1 MLRLRKF
8 YCPYWANI
16 LIAALMVVVV
26 VWSNLALP
34 DYLSQIVNTGIQK
47 NGVEHGVPEVM
58 RQSALDQI
66 LRLMTPEEQAE
77 ITQAYTLVEPGSPEA
92 SQYIAKYPVL
102 ETEAVYLFKAAERK
116 DKIAELEALLAKPMV
131 IMQAFNLIQNEP
143 EQARQLLGDDF
154 PFDLAQLPAGMDIVQ
169 ILAQM
174 PEAQRLEMR
183 EKIDAHLKQLEG
195 TILKQMAISAVSN
208 EYKAVGIDMVKMQR
222 QYILKTG
229 AQMIGMSILA
239 VVSSIMVS
247 FFAARTSTVVARD
260 IRAAVFKKVE
270 SFSSAEFGD
279 FSTASLIT
287 RTSNDVVQVQMV
299 TFMAI
304 RMAIQAP
311 MMGILGVVRAMD
323 KSPNM
328 WWTIALAV
336 VILVLFIILIFS
348 LVTPRF
354 KRMQALIDRLN
365 LIMREN
371 LSGILVVRAFNKQ
384 GFEEK
389 RFDVANKDVAENMR
403 GIGRTMSFMHPIMTL
418 VMTGVQVLIIWV
430 GAQQVAQSTM
440 QVGDLMAFMQYAMQI
455 LMAFLNLS
463 MFFVIM
469 PRAAVSAER
478 IGEVLDREN
487 VILDPEK
494 PLVLPETLR
503 GEIEFHD
510 VDFRYP
516 GGEEDVLHD
525 VSFKAQPGQVTAV
538 IGSTGSGKSTLV
550 NLLPRL
556 FDVSKGKITL
566 DGIDIRDL
574 TQHDL
579 REQISYAPQRGLLFS
594 GTVKS
599 NLLVGKHD
607 ATEEEMRTA
616 VEIAQAADFVLGDK
630 DGLNM
635 EIAQAGTNLSGGQK
649 QRLSIAR
656 ALIKESPVYIFD
668 DSFSALDFKTDAA
681 LRKAIKPRIADK
693 TVFVVT
699 QRVATAR
706 NSDQI
711 LVLDDGRLVGVGHHD
726 DLMEACQV
734 YREIAQSQ
742 LSEEELA

>member
-1 MLRLRKF
+1 MLRLRK
-8 YCPYWANI
+8 YYYPYWANI

-26 VWSNLALP
+26 VWSNLSLP

-47 NGVEHGVPEVM
+47 NGVESGVPEVM
-58 RQSALDQI
+58 RQTAMDQV
-66 LRLMTPEEQAE
+66 LALMTPEEQAKL
-77 ITQAYTLVEPGSPEA
+77 TQAYRLVEPGSPEA
-92 SQYIAKYPVL
+92 SQHIAKYPVL
-102 ETEAVYLFKAAERK
+102 ETEAVYLFRPTEDK
-116 DKIAELEALLAKPMV
+116 DEMESLEVLMAKPLV
-131 IMQAFNLIQNEP
+131 IMQAFNLIKNEP
-143 EQARQLLGDDF
+143 EQAKLLLGDNLPVGF
-154 PFDLAQLPAGMDIVQ
+154 EQMPAGIDMTQ
-169 ILAQM
+169 ILAQL

-183 EKIDAHLKQLEG
+183 EKINTHLEKLEG
-195 TILKQMAISAVSN
+195 TILRQMAISAVTD
-208 EYKAVGIDMVKMQR
+208 EYRAVGIDMAKMQQ

-229 AQMIGMSILA
+229 LQMIGMSVLA
-239 VVSSIMVS
+239 VTSSIMVS
-247 FFAARTSTVVARD
+247 FFAARTATVVARD
-260 IRAAVFKKVE
+260 IRSAVFQKVE

-287 RTSNDVVQVQMV
+287 RTTNDVAQVQMV

-311 MMGILGVVRAMD
+311 LLGILGVVRAID

-328 WWTIALAV
+328 WWTIASGV
-336 VILVLFIILIFS
+336 VILVMFIILLFS

-389 RFDVANKDVAENMR
+389 RFDGANQDVAENMR

-430 GAQQVAQSTM
+430 GAHQVAKSTM

-478 IGEVLDREN
+478 IVEVLEREN
-487 VILDPEK
+487 IILDPEN
-494 PLVLPETLR
+494 PVTLPEKMR

-525 VSFKAQPGQVTAV
+525 ISFKAQPGQVTAV
-538 IGSTGSGKSTLV
+538 IGSTGSGKSSLV

-566 DGIDIRDL
+566 DGIDIRDM
-574 TQHDL
+574 TQYDL

-599 NLLVGKHD
+599 NLSVGSHD
-607 ATEEEMRTA
+607 ATEDEMRTA
-616 VEIAQAADFVLGDK
+616 VEIAQAADFVFDDEAGLDK
-630 DGLNM
+630 

-656 ALIKESPVYIFD
+656 ALIKDSPVYIFD

-681 LRKAIKPRIADK
+681 LRKAVKPKIADK

-711 LVLDDGRLVGVGHHD
+711 LVLDNGRLVGVGHHD

>member
-1 MLRLRKF
+1 MLRLRK
-8 YCPYWANI
+8 YYYPYWANI

-26 VWSNLALP
+26 VWSNLSLP

-47 NGVEHGVPEVM
+47 NGVESGVPEVM
-58 RQSALDQI
+58 RQTAMDQV
-66 LRLMTPEEQAE
+66 LALMTPEEQAKL
-77 ITQAYTLVEPGSPEA
+77 TQAYRLVEPGSPEA
-92 SQYIAKYPVL
+92 SQHIAKYPVL
-102 ETEAVYLFKAAERK
+102 ETEAVYLFRPTEDK
-116 DKIAELEALLAKPMV
+116 DEMESLEVLMAKPLV
-131 IMQAFNLIQNEP
+131 IMQAFNLIKNEP
-143 EQARQLLGDDF
+143 EQAKLLLGDNLPVGF
-154 PFDLAQLPAGMDIVQ
+154 EQMPAGIDMTQ
-169 ILAQM
+169 ILAQL

-183 EKIDAHLKQLEG
+183 EKINTHLEKLEG
-195 TILKQMAISAVSN
+195 TILRQMAISAVTD
-208 EYKAVGIDMVKMQR
+208 EYRAVGIDMAKMQQ

-229 AQMIGMSILA
+229 LQMIGMSVLA
-239 VVSSIMVS
+239 VTSSIMVS
-247 FFAARTSTVVARD
+247 FFAARTATVVARD
-260 IRAAVFKKVE
+260 IRSAVFQKVE

-287 RTSNDVVQVQMV
+287 RTTNDVAQVQMV

-311 MMGILGVVRAMD
+311 LLGILGVVRAID

-328 WWTIALAV
+328 WWTIASGV
-336 VILVLFIILIFS
+336 VILVMFIILLFS

-389 RFDVANKDVAENMR
+389 RFDGANQDVAENMR

-430 GAQQVAQSTM
+430 GAHQVAKSTM

-478 IGEVLDREN
+478 IVEVLEREN
-487 VILDPEK
+487 IILDPEN
-494 PLVLPETLR
+494 PVTLPEKMR

-525 VSFKAQPGQVTAV
+525 ISFKAQPGQVTAV

-566 DGIDIRDL
+566 DGIDIRDM
-574 TQHDL
+574 TQYDL

-599 NLLVGKHD
+599 NLSVGSHD
-607 ATEEEMRTA
+607 ATEDEMRTA
-616 VEIAQAADFVLGDK
+616 VEIAQAADFVFDDEAGLDK
-630 DGLNM
+630 

-656 ALIKESPVYIFD
+656 ALIKDSPVYIFD

-681 LRKAIKPRIADK
+681 LRKAVKPKIADK

-711 LVLDDGRLVGVGHHD
+711 LVLDNGRLVGVGHHD

>member
-1 MLRLRKF
+1 
-8 YCPYWANI
+8 
-16 LIAALMVVVV
+16 
-26 VWSNLALP
+26 
-34 DYLSQIVNTGIQK
+34 
-47 NGVEHGVPEVM
+47 
-58 RQSALDQI
+58 
-66 LRLMTPEEQAE
+66 
-77 ITQAYTLVEPGSPEA
+77 
-92 SQYIAKYPVL
+92 
-102 ETEAVYLFKAAERK
+102 
-116 DKIAELEALLAKPMV
+116 
-131 IMQAFNLIQNEP
+131 
-143 EQARQLLGDDF
+143 
-154 PFDLAQLPAGMDIVQ
+154 
-169 ILAQM
+169 
-174 PEAQRLEMR
+174 
-183 EKIDAHLKQLEG
+183 
-195 TILKQMAISAVSN
+195 
-208 EYKAVGIDMVKMQR
+208 
-222 QYILKTG
+222 
-229 AQMIGMSILA
+229 MIGMSVLA
-239 VVSSIMVS
+239 VVSSITVS
-247 FFAARTSTVVARD
+247 LFAARTSTALARD

-287 RTSNDVVQVQMV
+287 RTSNDVMQVQMV

-311 MMGILGVVRAMD
+311 PMLGVLGVVRAMD

-384 GFEEK
+384 GFEIK
-389 RFDVANKDVAENMR
+389 RFDQANQDVAENMR
-403 GIGRTMSFMHPIMTL
+403 GIGRTMSFMHPPIMTL
-418 VMTGVQVLIIWV
+418 VMTGVQVLVIWV
-430 GAQQVAQSTM
+430 GAHQVAKSTM

-455 LMAFLNLS
+455 LSAFLNLS
-463 MFFVIM
+463 MFFIIM
-469 PRAAVSAER
+469 PRAAVSADR
-478 IGEVLDREN
+478 ILEVLDREN
-487 VILDPEK
+487 VILDPPEN
-494 PLVLPETLR
+494 PVALPPQTIR

-525 VSFKAQPGQVTAV
+525 ISFKAQPGQITAV

-579 REQISYAPQRGLLFS
+579 REQISYAPQRGGLLFS

-599 NLLVGKHD
+599 NLSVGKHD
-607 ATEEEMRTA
+607 ATEEEMRHA
-616 VEIAQAADFVLGDK
+616 IEVAQVADFVLGDK
-630 DGLNM
+630 DGLDM

-656 ALIKESPVYIFD
+656 ALMKDSPVYIFD

-681 LRKAIKPRIADK
+681 LRKAIKPQIADK

-726 DLMEACQV
+726 DLMEDCQV